1 LLKLLKQIY
10 DHNGNHHAEGSLI
23 YEGNLKPQFV
33 ERIIASGHAQYHV
46 PEPLSPIKVVI
57 PVIVT
62 GMWKRPDIF
71 DIFAKHT
78 ATLGVDVIVA
88 GSEGKVSRKQAEK
101 YGFKYIEI
109 DNQPLATKM
118 NATTIKAVEDGYSHV
133 ICLGSDDLIS
143 KELLNEFIRYMKQ
156 GFDFIGVLDWYFYDT
171 TTEKASYW
179 GGYVDRQRI
188 GHTCGAGR
196 VISASLLKEWNGQ
209 PWEVQHSDFLDN
221 SMQGKLLKAN
231 RHVKTFRLKD
241 KGLFAVDV
249 KSSTNMTPFE
259 LWPNT
264 AYIDPTIITSRF
276 NVWDSVSVK

>member
-1 LLKLLKQIY
+1 LLVILKQLF
-10 DHNGNHHAEGSLI
+10 DHNGNVYKVGDVVSESKF
-23 YEGNLKPQFV
+23 KPNYV
-33 ERIIASGHAQYHV
+33 DRIIESEHAARHISATLIPV
-46 PEPLSPIKVVI
+46 SKVN

-78 ATLGVDVIVA
+78 ATLGIDVIVA
-88 GSEGKVSRKQAEK
+88 GSEGKVSQRQAEK

-109 DNQPLATKM
+109 ENQPLATKM

-143 KELLNEFIRYMKQ
+143 KELLNEFIRLMKK
-156 GFDFIGVLDWYFYDT
+156 GYDFIGVLDWYFYDT
-171 TTEKASYW
+171 TTGKASYW
-179 GGYVDRQRI
+179 GGYIDRQRK

-196 VISASLLKEWNGQ
+196 VISASLLKEWNNA

-221 SMQGKLLKAN
+221 SMQGKLLKTN

-241 KGLFAVDV
+241 RGLFAVDV

-264 AYIDPTIITSRF
+264 SYIDPSVITSRF
-276 NVWDSVSVK
+276 NVRDSSRN